1 MGKADHDLPDRDPR
15 PESAP
20 ATAADTDLDLA
31 RAAALGDEE
40 AWRRLYDA
48 TCQPLFNFLVYQ
60 TGDREAARDLLQETY
75 VTALGRLD
83 SYRGQG
89 TLLSWLRAVGLR
101 KSLDWRR
108 RVKLGVRKVAA
119 LALERTSFVSSGAE
133 ASFPGLGDGFQ
144 AALNRLSP
152 HQRAALLLR
161 ELEDAPFA
169 EIAAVLG
176 CGEPTARVHHHR
188 ACRNLRAWLQGG
200 DDLVFS
206 GMPGGKQS

>member
-1 MGKADHDLPDRDPR
+1 MAEADRGRVDTVPSPGPDL
-15 PESAP
+15 
-20 ATAADTDLDLA
+20 AADLELA
-31 RAAALGDEE
+31 RAAAGGDEL

-48 TCQPLFNFLVYQ
+48 TCQPLFNFLAYQ

-83 SYRGQG
+83 TFRGQG

-108 RVKLGVRKVAA
+108 RVRLRVRKLAA
-119 LALERTSFVSSGAE
+119 LALERTALTPSGSDAT
-133 ASFPGLGDGFQ
+133 FPGLGDGFQ
-144 AALNRLSP
+144 AALDRLSP

-200 DDLVFS
+200 DDLVFREL
-206 GMPGGKQS
+206 PGGNQP

>member
-1 MGKADHDLPDRDPR
+1 MGETDHR
-15 PESAP
+15 PEVPDHSAE
-20 ATAADTDLDLA
+20 LDLA
-31 RAAALGDEE
+31 RAATAGDED
-40 AWRRLYDA
+40 AWRRLYDT

-60 TGDREAARDLLQETY
+60 TGDREAARDLMQETY

-83 SYRGQG
+83 TYRGQG
-89 TLLSWLRAVGLR
+89 ALLSWLRAVGLR

-108 RVKLGVRKVAA
+108 RVQLGVRKIAA
-119 LALERTSFVSSGAE
+119 FALDRTSLSSSSAQQT
-133 ASFPGLGDGFQ
+133 FPGLGDAFQ
-144 AALNRLSP
+144 AALGRLSP

-188 ACRNLRAWLQGG
+188 ACRNLRAWLRDG
-200 DDLVFS
+200 DDLVLS
-206 GMPGGKQS
+206 DQPKGSRS

>member
-1 MGKADHDLPDRDPR
+1 MLMGKLDQQDPSGASP
-15 PESAP
+15 PERAP
-20 ATAADTDLDLA
+20 QQDLDLA
-31 RAAALGDEE
+31 RAAALGDED

-60 TGDREAARDLLQETY
+60 TGDREAARDLVQETY

-83 SYRGQG
+83 TYRGQG
-89 TLLSWLRAVGLR
+89 TLLSWLRSVGLR

-119 LALERTSFVSSGAE
+119 LALERTALTSSGSE
-133 ASFPGLGDGFQ
+133 AAFPGLGDGFQ

-161 ELEDAPFA
+161 ELEDASFA
-169 EIAAVLG
+169 EIAAVLD

-188 ACRNLRAWLQGG
+188 ACRKLRLWLRDG

-206 GMPGGKQS
+206 ELPGGEQS